1 MIDREKVIKGLE
13 ICYCP
18 PAKCEDCPYHD
29 LPDEQSCNDTLC
41 LDALALLKEQEAV
54 VRCKDCKHW
63 IGGGIDE
70 KDNFIP
76 PRCKLNNI
84 IAQHNWYCADGEK
97 RCDDG

>member
-1 MIDREKVIKGLE
+1 MRLIDADKL
-13 ICYCP
+13 
-18 PAKCEDCPYHD
+18 A
-29 LPDEQSCNDTLC
+29 
-41 LDALALLKEQEAV
+41 DALFEQRKNYPQWVADTIGNMPDAV